1 MHRIKCI
8 IGLTLILS
16 AVSLPLQAAPFTPA
30 DDQQIL
36 ATLPKESAAPLYTNA
51 QSFSTS
57 TKPLNNIQTEQLLE
71 RAYLQSDPRALGQAQ
86 AQLDQTSN
94 QDTATLM
101 LKARALQ
108 SDHKFSEAKTA
119 LEKILAKEPNN
130 PDALLTLSSL
140 LVVEGQYKPA
150 MEYCE
155 KLTDS
160 SLRVYQLAC
169 MAQIQTMTGQL
180 EQAKQTLSGLASI
193 APGLDPSTARWIYLI
208 QADAA
213 LRSRDTDLAKQVFN
227 VMDSDTVPALMA
239 QADWLLK
246 TGQYSQARQLLQ
258 DHTDKDALLLRLITA
273 QLKLKDPKAQQ
284 NLALMR
290 ERIEAL
296 QIREDNAHIREQ
308 ATYALLTNQTSSALE
323 LARANWQ
330 QQRETADIIL
340 YATAAIKTGS
350 DKDIKIIQQ
359 FITDNNYEYP
369 ALERD
374 LRLGKISGCADCQT
388 ADTKAS
394 SRPDHRS
401 DLAIID
407 SLSIFLTL
415 NDLITTNAANIV
427 TVLNTVYPIDT
438 ARAVSPLSI
447 KEIPL

>member
-1 MHRIKCI
+1 MHKINCS

-16 AVSLPLQAAPFTPA
+16 IFSLPLYAAPFTPTSN
-30 DDQQIL
+30 QQIL
-36 ATLPKESAAPLYTNA
+36 ATLPKDSAAPLYNNA

-57 TKPLNNIQTEQLLE
+57 ITPLSNSQTEQLLE

-86 AQLDQTSN
+86 AQLNQTTN

-108 SDHKFSEAKTA
+108 SDHKFTEAKKA
-119 LEKILAKEPNN
+119 LEQILAKEPNK

-140 LVVEGQYKPA
+140 LVVEGQFKPA
-150 MEYCE
+150 MAHCE

-160 SLRVYQLAC
+160 ALRVYQLAC

-213 LRSRDTDLAKQVFN
+213 LRSRDTELAKQVFRII
-227 VMDSDTVPALMA
+227 DSDTVPALMA

-246 TGQYSQARQLLQ
+246 TGQYQQTRQLLQ
-258 DHTDKDALLLRLITA
+258 DHTDKDALLLRLIKA

-284 NLALMR
+284 NLALMK
-290 ERIEAL
+290 ERMEAL
-296 QIREDNAHIREQ
+296 QIRQDNAHIREQ
-308 ATYALLTNQTSSALE
+308 ATYALLTNQIDSALG
-323 LARANWQ
+323 LARDNWQ

-374 LRLGKISGCADCQT
+374 LRLGKISGCLDCQPSATQAASKT
-388 ADTKAS
+388 AFADYSNKYPLHTMSTINPINMNKFS
-394 SRPDHRS
+394 KTMDFMKPT
-401 DLAIID
+401 LAVN
-407 SLSIFLTL
+407 S
-415 NDLITTNAANIV
+415 
-427 TVLNTVYPIDT
+427 
-438 ARAVSPLSI
+438 LSI

>member
-1 MHRIKCI
+1 MHRTRCMHRINCS

-16 AVSLPLQAAPFTPA
+16 IVSLPLYAAPFTPTS
-30 DDQQIL
+30 DQQIL
-36 ATLPKESAAPLYTNA
+36 ANLPTGSAAPRYTDA

-57 TKPLNNIQTEQLLE
+57 MTPLSNTQTEQLLE

-86 AQLDQTSN
+86 AQLNQTTN
-94 QDTATLM
+94 QDTATLI

-108 SDHKFSEAKTA
+108 SDHKFTEAKTA
-119 LEKILAKEPNN
+119 LEQILAKEPNN

-150 MEYCE
+150 MAHCE

-160 SLRVYQLAC
+160 ELRVYQLAC

-213 LRSRDTDLAKQVFN
+213 LRSQDTELAKQVFT
-227 VMDSDTVPALMA
+227 VMDNDTVPALMA

-246 TGQYSQARQLLQ
+246 TGQYQQARQLLQ
-258 DHTDKDALLLRLITA
+258 DHTDKDALLLRLIKA
-273 QLKLKDPKAQQ
+273 QLKLNDPKAQQ
-284 NLALMR
+284 SLALMK
-290 ERIEAL
+290 ERMEAL
-296 QIREDNAHIREQ
+296 QIRQDNAHIREQ
-308 ATYALLTNQTSSALE
+308 ATYALLTNQLDSALE
-323 LARANWQ
+323 LARDNWQ
-330 QQRETADIIL
+330 KQRETADIIL

-359 FITDNNYEYP
+359 FMTDNNYEYA

-374 LRLGKISGCADCQT
+374 LRLGKISGCLDCQDSTTQAAIKT
-388 ADTKAS
+388 AFADYSNKYPLHATS
-394 SRPDHRS
+394 T
-401 DLAIID
+401 
-407 SLSIFLTL
+407 LSPIS
-415 NDLITTNAANIV
+415 I
-427 TVLNTVYPIDT
+427 NTFSKTMNVMTPIL
-438 ARAVSPLSI
+438 AVSPLSI